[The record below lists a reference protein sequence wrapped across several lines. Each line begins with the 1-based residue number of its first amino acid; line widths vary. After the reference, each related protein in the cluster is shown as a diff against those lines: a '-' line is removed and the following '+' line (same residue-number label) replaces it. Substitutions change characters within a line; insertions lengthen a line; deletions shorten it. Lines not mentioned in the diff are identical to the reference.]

1 MPVPDKSSHQ
11 SPVGQSVSSLQALP
25 QAPLVVSQNAPPWLV
40 PEQLALVVHV
50 PHAPVVV
57 QYGAVV
63 PGHAA
68 VAVVP
73 SSPLHATHVFD
84 VASHT
89 GEAPEHVLL
98 VLHATHR
105 PLFAPAVAQMP
116 DRHTVVAVPVV
127 HAPSPFA

>member
-1 MPVPDKSSHQ
+1 
-11 SPVGQSVSSLQALP
+11 
-25 QAPLVVSQNAPPWLV
+25 
-40 PEQLALVVHV
+40 
-50 PHAPVVV
+50 
-57 QYGAVV
+57 V

-73 SSPLHATHVFD
+73 SSPLQATHVFV

-89 GEAPEHVLL
+89 GEAPEQVLL

-116 DRHTVVAVPVV
+116 DRHTVVSVPVV
-127 HAPSPFA
+127 HVPSPFA